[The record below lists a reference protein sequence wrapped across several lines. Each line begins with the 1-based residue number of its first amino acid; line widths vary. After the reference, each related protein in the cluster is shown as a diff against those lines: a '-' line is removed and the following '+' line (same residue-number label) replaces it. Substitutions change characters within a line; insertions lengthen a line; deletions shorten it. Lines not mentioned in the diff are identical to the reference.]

1 MSCSGK
7 KAFTLIELLVV
18 ISIIAMLLAIL
29 MPALSRVKKMA
40 AAAVCLS
47 NEKQL
52 VLGWLLYAEDFGG
65 KFVDGDTS
73 DATGASAG
81 YSNYGKGAVHNWVGM
96 PLSETFGASN
106 KSIEDKVR
114 GLEVGA
120 LWDYLENHKVYH
132 CPGDGRSRERAN
144 GINVYGYRTYSIGKP
159 LSARPANSSGED
171 AVTISR
177 VSQFQNGSN
186 KIVFLEETEKSSLWN
201 HKTWNMNLLQEKW
214 IDPFAILHNDSSTFA
229 FADGHAD
236 RHKWTQERTRD
247 MAEKGVKN
255 WDVINTSTHLGS
267 TAEDYYWFKKS
278 YIPGR

>member
-73 DATGASAG
+73 DNTG
-81 YSNYGKGAVHNWVGM
+81 
-96 PLSETFGASN
+96 
-106 KSIEDKVR
+106 
-114 GLEVGA
+114 
-120 LWDYLENHKVYH
+120 
-132 CPGDGRSRERAN
+132 
-144 GINVYGYRTYSIGKP
+144 
-159 LSARPANSSGED
+159 
-171 AVTISR
+171 
-177 VSQFQNGSN
+177 
-186 KIVFLEETEKSSLWN
+186 
-201 HKTWNMNLLQEKW
+201 
-214 IDPFAILHNDSSTFA
+214 AILHNDSSTFA

-255 WDVINTSTHLGS
+255 WDVINTSTHPGS